1 MRGRRSIIGI
11 STAEK
16 TGIQKSSNMRG
27 NLKSCRFS
35 PKYRRHG
42 RSRRGWTSSRAGRCR
57 QLIRLFRT
65 RQRRGRR
72 WVRVRIIIKSSPN
85 VKTNWRTKNLFH
97 KAAPPST
104 CQDQSKSAQAWTR
117 FSNRNRS
124 RIPIIPQTTSDKHP
138 RTQKAQS
145 VTTTLHQTYL
155 EMKPDTIRRRPK
167 TGRLNKTSNSKSR
180 QAHQA
185 RA

>member
-16 TGIQKSSNMRG
+16 TGIQKSSSMRG
-27 NLKSCRFS
+27 SLKSCRFS

-42 RSRRGWTSSRAGRCR
+42 RSRRGWISNRAGRCQ
-57 QLIRLFRT
+57 QLIKLFRT
-65 RQRRGRR
+65 PQRRGHR

-97 KAAPPST
+97 KAALPST

-117 FSNRNRS
+117 FSNHNRS
-124 RIPIIPQTTSDKHP
+124 KTHTIPQTSSDKRP
-138 RTQKAQS
+138 ITQEARS
-145 VTTTLHQTYL
+145 VTTTLHQIYQ
-155 EMKPDTIRRRPK
+155 EMKPGMIHRHPK
-167 TGRLNKTSNSKSR
+167 TGRSNKTSNSKSL

-185 RA
+185 QA